1 MIKRRKAVGRLYIG
15 RQSFLILS
23 TSEPKIWDSKII
35 IGTQDK
41 IMRHKDTR
49 EYYYDA
55 SGRLQINGSFIYKEF
70 NQPINILIYVKESDN
85 EESQFRTA
93 QKW

>member
-1 MIKRRKAVGRLYIG
+1 MIKKRKAVGRLYIG

-35 IGTQDK
+35 IGTEDK
-41 IMRHKDTR
+41 VMRDKDTR

-55 SGRLQINGSFIYKEF
+55 SGRLQINGSYVYKEF
-70 NQPINILIYVKESDN
+70 TQPQDILIYVKEKESEN
-85 EESQFRTA
+85 EESR
-93 QKW
+93 